1 MSQHDFDIANQT
13 ASNTRL
19 DINLA
24 LKALG
29 SLSSGPT
36 APSTTYAN
44 MLWYDTTADLL
55 KMRSEAND
63 AWINIVRLDQSG
75 DVVQLILG
83 SKVVQ
88 PDGTSG
94 SSGDTFLSTLP
105 TSFWEAGT
113 NTGNYLV
120 SPAKIKA
127 AILALSPPRTVSLAD
142 IEPVVAGGTLR
153 ASLGSVTGIGD
164 SNFNGLSFGL
174 LQSGSVRAR
183 VTRTS
188 GSGVCT
194 ILLKRAGVTTT
205 LASSGT
211 SPLTFDA
218 TVIHG
223 DRLTLGGNG
232 TGAGEGEASSSFT
245 CEILT
250 NGSNLWAGAYG
261 AVVGNST

>member
-13 ASNTRL
+13 ASNARA

-36 APSTTYAN
+36 APTTTYAN
-44 MLWYDTTADLL
+44 MLWYDTANNTL

-63 AWINIVRLDQSG
+63 FWIRIGYLDQSAFTMRLFEFTEIV
-75 DVVQLILG
+75 D
-83 SKVVQ
+83 
-88 PDGTSG
+88 
-94 SSGDTFLSTLP
+94 SSGVKVGELSRLAA
-105 TSFWEAGT
+105 SSWETGT
-113 NTGNYLV
+113 GTTEALV

-127 AILALSPPRTVSLAD
+127 AIDALTPPRTVSLAD

-153 ASLGSVTGIGD
+153 ASLGSTTSPD
-164 SNFNGLSFGL
+164 SSSFALKSFGL

-188 GSGVCT
+188 GSGACE
-194 ILLKRAGVTTT
+194 ISLKRAGVTTT
-205 LASSGT
+205 LASSTT

-223 DRLTLGGNG
+223 DLLLLGGYG
-232 TGAGEGEASSSFT
+232 TGVGEGASPSTFT
-245 CEILT
+245 CELLT
-250 NGSNLWAGAYG
+250 DGSNLWAGDYG
-261 AVVGNST
+261 VVVGNTT